1 MKPTFNILL
10 TLILVSSFS
19 CTPVIENEPRTIQIA
34 ESEFINVP
42 IEEILSVSDY
52 TVLEF
57 TPESALPEYAP
68 FLNNTTDF
76 FLVDQFQKK
85 VIFQFDR
92 NGKFVRTIGK
102 FGQGPGE
109 YTQIKDAL
117 ISKNGLEI
125 LTGNQTTDIFQYNSD
140 GQFRQRLS
148 APIPFGYSFAQL
160 PGSGNYCIF
169 SGFSQNLVH
178 ILDGLSLAPVDSF
191 LQRNQNLMVPAVQAF
206 GTTTMG
212 SVLFYQPYD
221 NRIFRLEKDTIR
233 LSYIFDVGSTMPSY
247 DAMVKA
253 DQEKLFGEGV
263 LWLVFKALEN
273 KDWLYLLLSKQDFTN
288 MAGSDFYS
296 LLFNKKTGKLFRL
309 PENPEPGPLFLP
321 AFGLTDD
328 NVLYTA
334 VSPAYVQGSEA
345 WKTGL
350 AKKGIQIKPDG
361 NYIIIKYR
369 LNSLNK

>member
-1 MKPTFNILL
+1 MKSPLNILII
-10 TLILVSSFS
+10 LILVSSFS
-19 CTPVIENEPRTIQIA
+19 CTPMIDNEPRTIRIA

-42 IEEILSVSDY
+42 IEQILAESDF
-52 TVLEF
+52 TILEF

-125 LTGNQTTDIFQYNSD
+125 LTGSKTTDIFQYTSD
-140 GQFRQRLS
+140 GQFRQKLS
-148 APIPFGYSFAQL
+148 ATIPFGYSFAHL
-160 PGSGNYCIF
+160 PGSGNYCIY
-169 SGFSQNLVH
+169 SGFSQHLVH
-178 ILDGLSLAPVDSF
+178 SLDRVTLAPVDSF
-191 LQRNQNLMVPAVQAF
+191 LQRNQNLMAPAVQAF

-221 NRIFRLEKDTIR
+221 NRIFRIEKDTIH

-247 DAMVKA
+247 DAMVTA
-253 DQEKLFGEGV
+253 DQQKLFGEGV

-273 KDWLYLLLSKQDFTN
+273 KDWLYLLLSKQDFIN

-296 LLFNKKTGKLFRL
+296 LLFNKKSGKLFRL

-321 AFGLTDD
+321 AFRLSDD

-334 VSPAYVQGSEA
+334 VSPAYIQGTEA

-350 AKKGIQIKPDG
+350 SKKGIQINPDG
-361 NYIIIKYR
+361 NYIIIKYL